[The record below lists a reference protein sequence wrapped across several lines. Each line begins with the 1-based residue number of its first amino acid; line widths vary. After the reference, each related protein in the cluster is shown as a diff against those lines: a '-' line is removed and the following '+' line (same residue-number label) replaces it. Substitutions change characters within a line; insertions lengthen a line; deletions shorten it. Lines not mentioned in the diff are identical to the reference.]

1 MPPLGR
7 RVETP
12 GWPNISDLMG
22 NFLKKIPRK
31 LLASAAI
38 KIGAYARGLRYL
50 EVEARNDHITNLNSK
65 RAPPFFDMTEETELT
80 ANEDKKEDNHSA
92 PMMKWNDFANGALP
106 PLNSELIDF
115 SMEIYAKL
123 GDADALQVISSIDM
137 TFTQLSGN

>member
-1 MPPLGR
+1 
-7 RVETP
+7 
-12 GWPNISDLMG
+12 MG

-50 EVEARNDHITNLNSK
+50 EVEARNDHIAILNS
-65 RAPPFFDMTEETELT
+65 REPAVFDMTEETELT
-80 ANEDKKEDNHSA
+80 AAAATNEEKNSSV
-92 PMMKWNDFANGALP
+92 PLMKWNDFANGALP

-123 GDADALQVISSIDM
+123 GDADALQV
-137 TFTQLSGN
+137 TLVAL